1 MEAWYVV
8 IEGKPT
14 GPYTFE
20 ELKNVPVN
28 PGTFM
33 KTSGM
38 DDYKEAHELPQIRE
52 LYGFKHTVTLPQ
64 YFATLDQRMLAI
76 AIDYLIIIA
85 ICSFLTLILVT
96 LAPAP
101 FLKSAFFAA
110 GFIVVPVAKF
120 VYACIMEASSRQGTF
135 GKFWLGIKVCDE
147 QGLPLNLNRSFAR
160 NVAKLLSLLTLGIG
174 YMIGFFNKKQ
184 QCLHDSIAGTLV
196 IKDRLV

>member
-20 ELKNVPVN
+20 ELKNVPVK
-28 PGTFM
+28 PGTFI

-38 DDYKEAHELPQIRE
+38 DDYKEAHELPEIRS
-52 LYGFKHTVTLPQ
+52 LFGFKHIVTLPQ
-64 YFATLDQRMLAI
+64 YFATLDMRMLAI

-85 ICSFLTLILVT
+85 ICSFLALIFVV
-96 LAPAP
+96 LAPTP
-101 FLKSAFFAA
+101 FLKGAIFAS
-110 GFIVVPVAKF
+110 GFILVPVLKF

-147 QGLPLNLNRSFAR
+147 QGLPLNLSRSFAR
-160 NVAKLLSLLTLGIG
+160 NVAKLLSVLTLGIG
-174 YMIGFFNKKQ
+174 YLIGFFNKKQ
-184 QCLHDSIAGTLV
+184 QCLHDRIAGTLV